1 MRYLIL
7 ARNSLHLLIT
17 AVLSAS
23 AAASAS
29 GVQTFI
35 SASPGPA
42 VENYAYEAT
51 SAPYVTP
58 DAVSQLEA
66 RIARLEAEL
75 VNQQSTNQNAI
86 GYSPMQFTRPP
97 EDSAGHLFGSIEV
110 TLLRPRVSGAIGAF
124 SYRNGGRLLS
134 NEFDSGIRYVLGY
147 RSASGLGIRGRY
159 WSYDHD
165 LMFQAPFAPARMTV
179 DTQAADLEI
188 TFLQKRSTWELD
200 LFTGLRYGKLRYHSD
215 TLGAFGVGE
224 AYFEGLGP
232 TIGADARRY
241 LGTSGFSVFGNIRGS
256 VLFGEIR
263 NQSLLLNIP
272 AGAVSSEVATTIEH
286 QLGVAWS
293 TPLGQSSAEL
303 ELRTAWETQYWM
315 NETLSDDAFGIG
327 SNLGFM
333 GPTFA
338 VELRY

>member
-1 MRYLIL
+1 MRNLTL
-7 ARNSLHLLIT
+7 ARNRFHLLLS
-17 AVLSAS
+17 AVLFTSS
-23 AAASAS
+23 AALASD
-29 GVQTFI
+29 VQTLI
-35 SASPGPA
+35 PTNHQAAS
-42 VENYAYEAT
+42 ETYQYEPT

-75 VNQQSTNQNAI
+75 ANQQTSNQNVI
-86 GYSPMQFTRPP
+86 GYTPMQFASPP
-97 EDSAGHLFGSIEV
+97 PDSAGHLFGSVEV

-134 NEFDSGIRYVLGY
+134 NEFDTGVRYVLGY
-147 RSASGLGIRGRY
+147 RAASGLGLRGRY

-165 LMFQAPFAPARMTV
+165 LMFQPPFSPARMSV

-232 TIGADARRY
+232 TVGADARRH

-272 AGAVSSEVATTIEH
+272 AGPISSEVASTIEH

-315 NETLSDDAFGIG
+315 SETLSDDAFGIG

-338 VELRY
+338 VERRY